1 MNTGL
6 TIELTNLSEKE
17 LIKLYSKYKTSN
29 IAHQLWCRRYEN
41 IPSNFSKIFIT
52 LLARIER
59 VIEKNNEKI
68 RTPDIDLDALIDAI
82 YINCR
87 SMFCENP
94 NLKTNYTLQNCL
106 RNANYNNE
114 ADLIDNILKETNFT
128 DKIVKDISFFNLVKL
143 FSDKSIAHQDNLSE
157 DKRKIIDYRYKF
169 LNDNSNICE
178 FQYYIYKCHCIYE
191 NVVKKYGDELLN
203 DFKIKNNEK

>member
-1 MNTGL
+1 M
-6 TIELTNLSEKE
+6 
-17 LIKLYSKYKTSN
+17 
-29 IAHQLWCRRYEN
+29 
-41 IPSNFSKIFIT
+41 T

-68 RTPDIDLDALIDAI
+68 KTPDIDLDALIDAI

-87 SMFCENP
+87 SMFCEDP

-128 DKIVKDISFFNLVKL
+128 DKIVKDLSFFNLVKL
-143 FSDKSIAHQDNLSE
+143 VSDKSIAHQDNLSE

-178 FQYYIYKCHCIYE
+178 FQ
-191 NVVKKYGDELLN
+191 
-203 DFKIKNNEK
+203 